1 MDYTPKSG
9 RAEWHLTYKCNLSCG
24 NCNRLSQFKPTTDDM
39 TIDDAKS
46 FIKQCHD
53 IGWIPNEISL
63 IGGEPTL
70 HKDFD
75 EFVELALGFVNGDK
89 GDVVSVW
96 SNMYGKIPNEA
107 FKRWNEVKD
116 DSCHG
121 MELFWGSEPK
131 RKHLKWHGATV
142 KDKSVNFL
150 KGMTISPKDMGLDIC
165 PPDREGNDF
174 GHDFKGCYQHSAYG
188 CGISVD
194 SVGYSICAM
203 GGAIDGMLELGVRT
217 KDLSK
222 LFDKEF
228 ALKQTCDLCDNCGFQ
243 YERRTNQINWE
254 LQDNIKVVN
263 HTHMSPTWYNALIKR
278 KETK

>member
-1 MDYTPKSG
+1 
-9 RAEWHLTYKCNLSCG
+9 
-24 NCNRLSQFKPTTDDM
+24 M
-39 TIDDAKS
+39 TIDDAKY
-46 FIKQCHD
+46 FIQQCYD
-53 IGWIPNEISL
+53 IDWRPLRISI

-75 EFVELALGFVNGDK
+75 EFVKLALEFVNEVG
-89 GDVVSVW
+89 GMVEVW
-96 SNMYGKIPNEA
+96 SNMYGRIPNEV
-107 FKRWNEVKD
+107 FKRWHKVRH
-116 DSCHG
+116 DSYYG
-121 MELFWGSEPK
+121 KKLLEFSTPK
-131 RKHLKWHGATV
+131 NKHLRWNPTTIKN
-142 KDKSVNFL
+142 KSVNFL

-165 PPDREGNDF
+165 PPEREGNDF
-174 GHDFKGCYQHSAYG
+174 EYDLKGCYQHSVYG
-188 CGISVD
+188 DCGVSVD

-263 HTHMSPTWYNALIKR
+263 HTHMSPTWYNALTKR

>member
-1 MDYTPKSG
+1 MVLCYLFSNEYLIILRNNLDVMAISTSKSG
-9 RAEWHLTYKCNLSCG
+9 RIAIIGASGYGGLQLVKLINEHPN
-24 NCNRLSQFKPTTDDM
+24 F
-39 TIDDAKS
+39 
-46 FIKQCHD
+46 D
-53 IGWIPNEISL
+53 ISTLN
-63 IGGEPTL
+63 GER
-70 HKDFD
+70 
-75 EFVELALGFVNGDK
+75 
-89 GDVVSVW
+89 SV
-96 SNMYGKIPNEA
+96 G
-107 FKRWNEVKD
+107 KRWNEIKEGH

-121 MELFWGSEPK
+121 YMLFWGSKPK
-131 RKHLKWHGATV
+131 RKHLRWDGSTIKNN
-142 KDKSVNFL
+142 SVNFL
-150 KGMTISPKDMGLDIC
+150 KGMTISPKDMGLDKC

-174 GHDFKGCYQHSAYG
+174 GHDLKGCYQHSAYS

-243 YERRTNQINWE
+243 YDRRTNQINWE

>member
-1 MDYTPKSG
+1 
-9 RAEWHLTYKCNLSCG
+9 
-24 NCNRLSQFKPTTDDM
+24 
-39 TIDDAKS
+39 
-46 FIKQCHD
+46 
-53 IGWIPNEISL
+53 
-63 IGGEPTL
+63 
-70 HKDFD
+70 
-75 EFVELALGFVNGDK
+75 
-89 GDVVSVW
+89 
-96 SNMYGKIPNEA
+96 
-107 FKRWNEVKD
+107 
-116 DSCHG
+116 
-121 MELFWGSEPK
+121 MELFWGSKPK
-131 RKHLKWHGATV
+131 RQKLNWNGDTIKN
-142 KDKSVNFL
+142 KSVNFF

-174 GHDFKGCYQHSAYG
+174 IFDFKGCYQHSAYS

-194 SVGYSICAM
+194 TVGYSICAM
-203 GGAIDGMLELGVRT
+203 GGAIDGMLELGTRT

-243 YERRTNQINWE
+243 YDRRTNQINWE